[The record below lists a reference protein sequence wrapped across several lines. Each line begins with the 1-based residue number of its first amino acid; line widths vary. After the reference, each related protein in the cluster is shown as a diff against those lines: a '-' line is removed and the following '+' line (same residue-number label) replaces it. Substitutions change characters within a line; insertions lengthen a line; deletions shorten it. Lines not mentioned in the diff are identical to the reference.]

1 MSGKKRSEKR
11 EAIISERLW
20 GPFVTQLLERG
31 HDANLHL
38 RSSRRFRRGLRDLSL
53 DSRGRVRKRIG
64 ELSLLF
70 AVRPDLLSWWI
81 GTLFMVGSALF
92 VAGSIM
98 QLYFSDHFSTFAVN
112 VTYFV
117 GSLFFTSAAY
127 GQLLQSINANIA
139 LLPSSREK
147 VKHWRWWARGLRSP
161 GFLAAASQFIG
172 TILFNI
178 NTFDAFYDLHSPAGE
193 HLLIWVPG
201 MVGSML
207 FLVSS
212 FFSWVEIYHD
222 DFVHPFVSVTWWTV
236 WFNIV
241 GSILFQLSA
250 LYGYIDPFTGAVVN
264 GSLSIDY
271 TLWGAVCFY
280 LGAHLSNVEIREA
293 GRKRA
298 HTD

>member
-1 MSGKKRSEKR
+1 MFDKKRSER
-11 EAIISERLW
+11 EGFIAGERHW
-20 GPFVTQLLERG
+20 GPFVTQLLEYGRNM
-31 HDANLHL
+31 DLQL
-38 RSSRRFRRGLRDLSL
+38 RSSRRFRRGLQDLSL
-53 DSRGRVRKRIG
+53 DSRGRVRRRIG

-70 AVRPDLLSWWI
+70 ALRPDLLSWWI
-81 GTLFMVGSALF
+81 GTLFMAGSALF
-92 VAGSIM
+92 VAGSVM
-98 QLYFSDHFSTFAVN
+98 QLYFSDHFSVFVVN
-112 VTYFV
+112 VTYFT

-147 VKHWRWWARGLRSP
+147 VKQWRWWARGLRGP

-178 NTFDAFYDLHSPAGE
+178 NTFDAFYDLHNPAGE
-193 HLLIWVPG
+193 HLLIWVPD
-201 MVGSML
+201 MVGSVL

-236 WFNIV
+236 WLNIV

-264 GSLSIDY
+264 GSLSIDF

-280 LGAHLSNVEIREA
+280 LAAHLSNVEIGEA
-293 GRKRA
+293 GRKKA
-298 HTD
+298 YTD